1 MIKFGEKMMEING
14 DIPTLLSEYA
24 QITRSLREILAKA
37 ESEEFAQVMIKRAYD
52 IGFMSDE
59 EIDEEFELARR
70 KLEKSEVAKVLRQLL
85 S

>member
-1 MIKFGEKMMEING
+1 MIKFGEKMLEING
-14 DIPTLLSEYA
+14 NIPTLLSEYA
-24 QITRSLREILAKA
+24 QITRRLREILEKA

-59 EIDEEFELARR
+59 EIDEEFELAKR